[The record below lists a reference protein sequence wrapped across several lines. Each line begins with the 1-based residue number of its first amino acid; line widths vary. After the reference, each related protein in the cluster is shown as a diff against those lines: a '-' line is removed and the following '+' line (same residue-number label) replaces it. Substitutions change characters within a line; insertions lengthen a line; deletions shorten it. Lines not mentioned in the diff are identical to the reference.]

1 MNKLFFLFFPIPIW
15 KQCIST
21 SLTAVIQFISLLY
34 HLSGEWKHLTIL
46 SRSVSLER
54 GPRDPTYGDQRRLT
68 TVLEVEEVDELEET
82 EETEETMEVEETEL
96 EKLETQKT
104 ISDKD
109 LVWVT

>member
-1 MNKLFFLFFPIPIW
+1 MNKLFFLFFPIPNW
-15 KQCIST
+15 KQCNST
-21 SLTAVIQFISLLY
+21 SLAAVIQFISRSYL
-34 HLSGEWKHLTIL
+34 LSGGLKHLAIL

-68 TVLEVEEVDELEET
+68 TVLEVEEVDELEEP
-82 EETEETMEVEETEL
+82 EETTEVEETEL
-96 EKLETQKT
+96 EKLETQRT